1 MSKSFVEAESF
12 DLCQMSALL
21 MTIGSTDLAF
31 VDTAVTLLRIQDLL
45 IESFMLISIYLVF
58 YRATAN

>member
-1 MSKSFVEAESF
+1 MSKSFVEAE
-12 DLCQMSALL
+12 SALL